1 MHRFFIPPEWI
12 EKDKVIFKGDTS
24 RQMRQVLRI
33 RAGEKVEVLD
43 NLGNE
48 YQVEINPFDDTL
60 TGKILSK
67 QKSTREPAIHLTLL
81 FALAQREKV
90 EWILQKATEIGVSRF
105 VPLVTTRSLVQ
116 DSVTVESKMER
127 WKLILKEAAE
137 QSGRG
142 LIPELVSARNFS
154 EGLEMIQKL
163 DLGLFA
169 WEQEEKEG
177 LQDILH
183 RKELR
188 RIGVIIGPEGGFT
201 DEEYHQAVS
210 AGWKSISLG
219 RRILRME
226 TAALVASAL
235 IISTFEKL
243 G

>member
-1 MHRFFIPPEWI
+1 
-12 EKDKVIFKGDTS
+12 
-24 RQMRQVLRI
+24 
-33 RAGEKVEVLD
+33 
-43 NLGNE
+43 
-48 YQVEINPFDDTL
+48 
-60 TGKILSK
+60 
-67 QKSTREPAIHLTLL
+67 
-81 FALAQREKV
+81 
-90 EWILQKATEIGVSRF
+90 
-105 VPLVTTRSLVQ
+105 
-116 DSVTVESKMER
+116 MER